1 MNLHHAALDSSA
13 LISELKNGKMYE
25 AERANKALLR
35 FAKLAQEWL
44 GLIVLIVMANRNG
57 KSKKAA
63 MGLSELEEHTLN
75 RVAYICASESC
86 GNHGV
91 RAVSIA
97 MKAPFPIFVV
107 GFPDIFS
114 PHDSMA
120 RLSWRCQQYGQ
131 HADFRV
137 GF

>member
-57 KSKKAA
+57 KSKKSSD
-63 MGLSELEEHTLN
+63 G
-75 RVAYICASESC
+75 I
-86 GNHGV
+86 
-91 RAVSIA
+91 
-97 MKAPFPIFVV
+97 K
-107 GFPDIFS
+107 
-114 PHDSMA
+114 
-120 RLSWRCQQYGQ
+120 
-131 HADFRV
+131 
-137 GF
+137 